1 MSSPATRSSRRKRA
15 RDASEPASSG
25 ARRALDATPF
35 TAAEAAQFAEDGFII
50 LRGVIPAAECRR
62 FLRMAVNPAM
72 AKQGIL
78 AGDRSTWPREDD
90 EVEDDEGE
98 EGGGAEEAWEEE
110 SEASTQATA
119 DPDDERAH
127 DLRRGEYDRGICL
140 RGEDGG
146 DHAIPQD
153 DEDSRWPALF
163 GSARLHA
170 VLDSLHGG
178 RDRWS
183 WQHGAAHGVGWIHL
197 RFPVVDGL
205 LWTPPDADSVTG
217 RHCHY
222 HCHLLHHHLHLHLH
236 LRLHSPPLPLPQG
249 VWHIDGDTHR
259 LDTEQSVVV
268 LPLVT
273 PIRPGGGGTAL
284 LRGSHKHIG
293 RWLASRG
300 EAGVS
305 RGACRGDE
313 DDEVQV

>member
-1 MSSPATRSSRRKRA
+1 MTRSSRRKRA
-15 RDASEPASSG
+15 RDALEPASSG

-90 EVEDDEGE
+90 E
-98 EGGGAEEAWEEE
+98 
-110 SEASTQATA
+110 
-119 DPDDERAH
+119 
-127 DLRRGEYDRGICL
+127 
-140 RGEDGG
+140 
-146 DHAIPQD
+146 
-153 DEDSRWPALF
+153 DSRWPALF

-205 LWTPPDADSVTG
+205 LWTVMG
-217 RHCHY
+217 CRCHCHDHRHY
-222 HCHLLHHHLHLHLH
+222 CHRHLT
-236 LRLHSPPLPLPQG
+236 SSTSLPCSRP
-249 VWHIDGDTHR
+249 
-259 LDTEQSVVV
+259 
-268 LPLVT
+268 T
-273 PIRPGGGGTAL
+273 PTRASGTSTAT
-284 LRGSHKHIG
+284 RT
-293 RWLASRG
+293 ASTPSSLWSS
-300 EAGVS
+300 S
-305 RGACRGDE
+305 RS
-313 DDEVQV
+313 

>member
-1 MSSPATRSSRRKRA
+1 MTRSSRRKRA

-178 RDRWS
+178 R
-183 WQHGAAHGVGWIHL
+183 
-197 RFPVVDGL
+197 
-205 LWTPPDADSVTG
+205 
-217 RHCHY
+217 
-222 HCHLLHHHLHLHLH
+222 
-236 LRLHSPPLPLPQG
+236 
-249 VWHIDGDTHR
+249 
-259 LDTEQSVVV
+259 
-268 LPLVT
+268 
-273 PIRPGGGGTAL
+273 
-284 LRGSHKHIG
+284 
-293 RWLASRG
+293 
-300 EAGVS
+300 
-305 RGACRGDE
+305 
-313 DDEVQV
+313 